1 MCRFRNLSFLV
12 SPICFLD
19 LAQNGPLN
27 LFLTTLRIIEIQ
39 NVCNGREILL
49 RSPLHVGISKMHLP
63 YLIIAAM

>member
-27 LFLTTLRIIEIQ
+27 LFLTTEIQ